1 MTRRLWRILGSLVA
15 LGTCGQGLVAGNAAF
30 RIIATEGVRHYT
42 YTSSEKTPGQPEKRY
57 RVDFDLATGSDGSVT
72 AVLLKA
78 ESAVGDTWSTP
89 AVDAACRRALH
100 GDGHALARITL
111 APLSP
116 EATKLGEEFMTMC
129 APAAYF
135 FPLTD
140 ILNVSLVQTSPKF
153 RLADLKTTGARA
165 RFEGFDTKLERLG
178 IAIAA
183 SSPGGEILLHDMNP
197 GVLTIDWT
205 PDPMQIEIINRKT
218 DTRPEVNLKGVERY
232 AFRLEID
239 PASGALE
246 RAATTEDNLDLAV
259 SMPDIP
265 PDKMPR
271 IAISREVAIETAR
284 NDR

>member
-1 MTRRLWRILGSLVA
+1 MTRPRRIILGGWIA
-15 LGTCGQGLVAGNAAF
+15 LGTCGMGVAAGEAAF
-30 RIIATEGVRHYT
+30 RTTATEGLRHYR
-42 YTSSEKTPGQPEKRY
+42 YTSSEKTPGQPEKRF

-89 AVDAACRRALH
+89 AVDPVCRRALR
-100 GDGHALARITL
+100 GDGPALARITL

-116 EATKLGEEFMTMC
+116 EAAKLGDEFMAMC

-140 ILNVSLVQTSPKF
+140 ILNVSLVQTSPRF
-153 RLADLKTTGARA
+153 RLADLKTPGARA
-165 RFEGFDTKLERLG
+165 RFDGFDTRFERLG

-183 SSPGGEILLHDMNP
+183 SSPGGDIVLRDQDP
-197 GVLTIDWT
+197 GRVTVDWA
-205 PDPMQIEIINRKT
+205 PDPMQIEIVNRKT
-218 DTRPEVNLKGVERY
+218 DTRPEVTLKGVERY

-239 PASGALE
+239 AASGALE
-246 RAATTEDNLDLAV
+246 RAVTTADNLDLAV
-259 SMPDIP
+259 SMPDVP

-271 IAISREVAIETAR
+271 IAISREVAIETSH
-284 NDR
+284 